1 MRGPINS
8 SFCPQNTR
16 FQNVRTRLKLRREE
30 LGLIGVM
37 EVGIDAVPVSCVF
50 FRCRRCT
57 SDRLTRIYDLR
68 PAVDNTGNAL
78 PGCTGGSRHLS
89 LLPQWWLATLPTYTC
104 PRTRCSVACVT

>member
-78 PGCTGGSRHLS
+78 LVALATYHSYLSGGSQHF
-89 LLPQWWLATLPTYTC
+89 
-104 PRTRCSVACVT
+104 PRTPVLAPVVP